1 MSEKNLKNN
10 FEELWTGRVDSQEAF
25 ADAAR
30 LHQVIAPFDQHSS
43 GVALIGFCSEEG
55 VARNKG
61 RVGAANAPALIRKSL
76 ANLPW
81 NIQQQVFDA
90 GDIHCTD
97 NDLENAQQQLANRVQ
112 QTLQQNCLPFVLGG
126 GHEVAFGSWLGLM
139 QHVEEK
145 QAMSALTTDK
155 PRIGIINF
163 DAHFDLR
170 MDSDGAS
177 SGTPFYQVA
186 KACESR
192 GYAFNYCCLG
202 VSEMANTAALFK
214 RANALNV
221 SYRYDTQMH
230 FAQLDE
236 IRAQLQRFIEGCD
249 YLYLTIDLD
258 VLPAHVAP
266 GVSAPASLGVG
277 LDVIE
282 PLIAQI
288 KASDKLVL
296 ADIAEYNPNFDID
309 QRTARVAARL
319 FYNIVKDHPAVGK

>member
-1 MSEKNLKNN
+1 MSEKNINNN
-10 FEELWTGRVDSQEAF
+10 FETLWTGRVDNQEAF
-25 ADAAR
+25 VDAAR
-30 LHQVIAPFDQHSS
+30 LHQIIAPFNQHSR
-43 GVALIGFCSEEG
+43 GVAVIGFCSEEG

-61 RVGAANAPALIRKSL
+61 RVGAASAPALLRKSL

-81 NIQQQVFDA
+81 NTQQQVFDA
-90 GDIHCTD
+90 GDIHCTN
-97 NDLENAQQQLANRVQ
+97 NDLESAQQLLADRVQ

-145 QAMSALTTDK
+145 QAIDATTAAK

-170 MDSDGAS
+170 IDTEGAS
-177 SGTPFYQVA
+177 SGTPFYQIA
-186 KACESR
+186 KQCEDR

-214 RANALNV
+214 RADALNV

-230 FAQLDE
+230 SAQLAQT
-236 IRAQLQRFIEGCD
+236 RAQLQQFIDDCD
-249 YLYLTIDLD
+249 YVYLTIDLD

-266 GVSAPASLGVG
+266 GVSAPASLGVE
-277 LDVIE
+277 LSVLE
-282 PLIAQI
+282 SLIAQI
-288 KASDKLVL
+288 KISDKLVL

-319 FYNIVKDHPAVGK
+319 FYNIVKE

>member
-1 MSEKNLKNN
+1 MSEKNLNNN
-10 FEELWTGRVDSQEAF
+10 FAALWTGRVDGQEAF
-25 ADAAR
+25 VDAAR
-30 LHQVIAPFDQHSS
+30 LHQIIVPFNQHSS
-43 GVALIGFCSEEG
+43 GVAVIGFCSEEG

-61 RVGAANAPALIRKSL
+61 RVGAASAPALLRKSL

-81 NIQQQVFDA
+81 NTQQQVFDA
-90 GDIHCTD
+90 GDIHCID
-97 NDLENAQQQLANRVQ
+97 NDLESAQQLLADRVQ
-112 QTLQQNCLPFVLGG
+112 QTLQQKCLPFVLGG

-145 QAMSALTTDK
+145 QAMDTTTAAK

-170 MDSDGAS
+170 IDTEGAS
-177 SGTPFYQVA
+177 SGTPFYQIS
-186 KACESR
+186 KQCEDR

-214 RANALNV
+214 RADALNV
-221 SYRYDTQMH
+221 SYRFDTQMH
-230 FAQLDE
+230 SAQLAQTC
-236 IRAQLQRFIEGCD
+236 AQLQQFIDECD

-266 GVSAPASLGVG
+266 GVSAPASLGVE
-277 LDVIE
+277 LQVLE
-282 PLIAQI
+282 SLIAQI
-288 KASDKLVL
+288 RISDKLVL

-319 FYNIVKDHPAVGK
+319 FYNIVKE